1 VERAYEQLRTRK
13 LETQD
18 AIEKMLTFS
27 QRIIEWKKEESEIG
41 KEKYPLYEAI
51 KIVLPETNKQKTI
64 AFITRLLA
72 HLESRK
78 LLFRNWQ
85 QQRDIRRKAKAETRL
100 MLLSEFKEHKN
111 KIEDLTD
118 GIINALEKTQ

>member
-13 LETQD
+13 LETQE
-18 AIEKMLTFS
+18 AIQKMVNFS

-51 KIVLPETNKQKTI
+51 QIVLPETDKQKTI
-64 AFITRLLA
+64 VFITRLLA

-78 LLFRNWQ
+78 LLF
-85 QQRDIRRKAKAETRL
+85 
-100 MLLSEFKEHKN
+100 KN
-111 KIEDLTD
+111 
-118 GIINALEKTQ
+118 